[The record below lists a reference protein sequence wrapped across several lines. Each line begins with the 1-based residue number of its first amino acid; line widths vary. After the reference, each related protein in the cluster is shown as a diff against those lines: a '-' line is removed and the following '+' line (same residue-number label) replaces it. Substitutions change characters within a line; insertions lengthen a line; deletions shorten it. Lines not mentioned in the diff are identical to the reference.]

1 MTRRRKI
8 QIASVVAAAFVAAGG
23 MAANGY
29 NLAAQYRT
37 DLEYGYRR
45 AFSDL
50 GDYVS
55 GMETALI
62 KASYANTPTQQNA
75 IASLL
80 MKEASGAK
88 SSLAALPTTSG
99 SMETVQKFVAQVE
112 DFSAAVASKVSR
124 GEALSDDDRQ
134 TLSSLEQYASLLH
147 DNLMEVQK
155 EFDASSLHL
164 GETKQILGNLDL
176 DASLPAISQSLETA
190 AADFKDY
197 PTLIYDGPFSDHIS
211 QLKPKWLE
219 NRSTVSL
226 ENARRTAAAFFGLQ
240 ETDLAYSS
248 STQGNLPTYNFTGG
262 SCRISVTQ
270 QGGLVCSLI
279 DSRTPAEA
287 VLTFEEASAKA
298 QEFLAQNGMDS
309 LTETYYV
316 INDNLCTIQYAYA
329 ENDITFY
336 PDLIKVTVALDDG
349 SIVEYDGSG
358 YLMNHHDRAAQTP
371 SLTKEDAQS
380 RLSPELSVEAG
391 RLAVIPTPGLDEL
404 LCYEF
409 LCKGDGEDQ
418 VLVYVNAATGME
430 EQIFLR
436 LQGDGGVLVI

>member
-55 GMETALI
+55 GMETALT

-147 DNLMEVQK
+147 DNLTEVQK

-226 ENARRTAAAFFGLQ
+226 ENARRTAAAF
-240 ETDLAYSS
+240 SVCRK
-248 STQGNLPTYNFTGG
+248 PTWRIPPPPRGT
-262 SCRISVTQ
+262 CRPITS
-270 QGGLVCSLI
+270 
-279 DSRTPAEA
+279 PAA
-287 VLTFEEASAKA
+287 RAASA
-298 QEFLAQNGMDS
+298 
-309 LTETYYV
+309 
-316 INDNLCTIQYAYA
+316 
-329 ENDITFY
+329 
-336 PDLIKVTVALDDG
+336 
-349 SIVEYDGSG
+349 
-358 YLMNHHDRAAQTP
+358 
-371 SLTKEDAQS
+371 
-380 RLSPELSVEAG
+380 
-391 RLAVIPTPGLDEL
+391 
-404 LCYEF
+404 
-409 LCKGDGEDQ
+409 
-418 VLVYVNAATGME
+418 
-430 EQIFLR
+430 
-436 LQGDGGVLVI
+436 